1 MRQAVHTLATLAPR
15 GQCTVSRQQLP
26 NTPYVPGAPVVGPV
40 TALRQVGADMPRG
53 VQQRG
58 ASFSPSR
65 GASCSPEVTHDDF
78 RLASEA
84 ASAPGGRRVRQV
96 AGAGCPYV
104 EVECLSDAHKLAAD
118 ITSHYDSMHAAVQRF
133 TAKDY
138 GGSTFALEIKDSTL
152 EMLKRTM
159 VSRLDNLIDPDAQL
173 IREQKIVRKLKR
185 QVRALQEEQEEQ
197 EEGGRRRSTRRSL

>member
-1 MRQAVHTLATLAPR
+1 M
-15 GQCTVSRQQLP
+15 
-26 NTPYVPGAPVVGPV
+26 
-40 TALRQVGADMPRG
+40 
-53 VQQRG
+53 
-58 ASFSPSR
+58 
-65 GASCSPEVTHDDF
+65 
-78 RLASEA
+78 
-84 ASAPGGRRVRQV
+84 

-104 EVECLSDAHKLAAD
+104 EVECLSDAHKLASD

-138 GGSTFALEIKDSTL
+138 GGSRFALEIKNSTL

-173 IREQKIVRKLKR
+173 VREQKIVRKLKR